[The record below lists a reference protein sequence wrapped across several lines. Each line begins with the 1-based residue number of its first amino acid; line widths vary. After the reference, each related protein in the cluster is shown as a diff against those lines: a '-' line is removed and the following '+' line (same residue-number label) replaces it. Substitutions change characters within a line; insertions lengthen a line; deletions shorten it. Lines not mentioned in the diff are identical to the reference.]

1 MEKQPK
7 HLLIT
12 LIIMFSLSFLIA
24 CATLPKTKPGLYVN
38 EEYRFSVAYP
48 ESWKNAP
55 APNQMAVLYVSPSG
69 MMTTPSLGVY
79 LPPSGPGK
87 FEDLPIQTTKIWA
100 DMYPNTSDHEVV
112 SEKMITLDC
121 GTEAIEFI
129 ITWNWSGTDI
139 NTTCVVAEAGD
150 RLIWVDSTSSGREP
164 MDINRKLT
172 NSLRFY
178 K

>member
-1 MEKQPK
+1 
-7 HLLIT
+7 
-12 LIIMFSLSFLIA
+12 MFVSMDGFL
-24 CATLPKTKPGLYVN
+24 TN
-38 EEYRFSVAYP
+38 
-48 ESWKNAP
+48 
-55 APNQMAVLYVSPSG
+55 PN
-69 MMTTPSLGVY
+69 LGVR
-79 LPPSGPGK
+79 LPPRGPRK
-87 FEDLPIQTTKIWA
+87 LEDLPIQTTKIWA
-100 DMYPNTSDHEVV
+100 DMYPNTSNHEVV

-150 RLIWVDSTSSGREP
+150 RLVWVDSTSLGREP
-164 MDINRKLT
+164 MDISRKLT